1 MVDLE
6 DDQDENNSVEGFKL
20 WDSNRN
26 SGVFIS

>member
-6 DDQDENNSVEGFKL
+6 GDQDENNSVGEFKL